1 MTVSYPRRRK
11 KKMEIQITT
20 NSAQETIE
28 LGQKIAGLAKAGSV
42 FCLTGDL
49 GAGKTTLVRGIAQ
62 ALNIKS
68 VVQSPTFN
76 IIKIYFDGTKP
87 LIHIDAYRLADV
99 NTDIGLDEYIGYET
113 GITVIEWPIYIPY
126 LIPENANEINI
137 ISIGENVR
145 KITLKSDD
153 KNLIE
158 GLKK

>member
-1 MTVSYPRRRK
+1 MK
-11 KKMEIQITT
+11 IEIIT
-20 NSAQETIE
+20 NNASETME
-28 LGQKIAGLAKAGSV
+28 LGHKIARVASNGSV

-76 IIKIYFDGTKP
+76 IMKIYFDGIKP

-113 GITVIEWPIYIPY
+113 GLTVIEWPMYIKQ
-126 LIPENANEINI
+126 LLPENSIEINI
-137 ISIGENVR
+137 VNLGENTR
-145 KITLKSDD
+145 KITINSDD
-153 KNLIE
+153 TSFIE
-158 GLKK
+158 GLK

>member
-1 MTVSYPRRRK
+1 
-11 KKMEIQITT
+11 MEIQITT
-20 NSAQETIE
+20 SSAQETIE

-49 GAGKTTLVRGIAQ
+49 GAGKTTLVRGIAK

-76 IIKIYFDGTKP
+76 IMKIYFDGTRP

-126 LIPENANEINI
+126 LIPENSNEINI
-137 ISIGENVR
+137 INVGENVR
-145 KITLKSDD
+145 KITLKTDD